1 MGQDFGRRPAAAMYT
16 GYIYYKTE
24 EKEKKGAVKAFL
36 AACRDLRIGTDE
48 EPVYEL
54 RPDEGEL
61 FAAGNY
67 LALSYAGDG
76 PFREDCWEKGI
87 NTDNLH
93 LVSVF
98 TV

>member
-54 RPDEGEL
+54 RLDEGEL

-76 PFREDCWEKGI
+76 PFREDCWGKGI